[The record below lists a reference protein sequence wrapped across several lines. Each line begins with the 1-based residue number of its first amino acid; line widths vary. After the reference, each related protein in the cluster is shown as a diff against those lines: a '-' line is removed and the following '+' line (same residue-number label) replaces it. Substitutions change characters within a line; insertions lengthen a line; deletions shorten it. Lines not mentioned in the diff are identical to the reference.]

1 MLLMCVYVCVYASN
15 SVNQEQCEKYQE
27 LFIHL
32 LPYNWINHLQKDYFV
47 SGFSYLHI
55 CTPQLILIRW
65 MSLKNTLLL
74 LRIGKP
80 NVRLFVFFS
89 ENLILFFQIVFIVF
103 FVENCHIFFPMK
115 SILKSQF
122 QKSCSSTKTWNKA
135 FDVKQN
141 TLSYLPVIKE
151 LKVRR
156 AIK

>member
-1 MLLMCVYVCVYASN
+1 MCVYASN
-15 SVNQEQCEKYQE
+15 SANQEQCEKYQE

-47 SGFSYLHI
+47 SDFSYLHI

-80 NVRLFVFFS
+80 NWKFNSFLSNSFYSFS
-89 ENLILFFQIVFIVF
+89 V
-103 FVENCHIFFPMK
+103 VEKCHIFFPMN
-115 SILKSQF
+115 SVLKSQF
-122 QKSCSSTKTWNKA
+122 QKSCSITVEQSVRRETKHFVIFN
-135 FDVKQN
+135 
-141 TLSYLPVIKE
+141 SSVIKE

>member
-1 MLLMCVYVCVYASN
+1 MCVYVCVYASN

-55 CTPQLILIRW
+55 CKPQLILIRW

-80 NVRLFVFFS
+80 NVRLIGFFWKFNS
-89 ENLILFFQIVFIVF
+89 FLSNSFYSFFF
-103 FVENCHIFFPMK
+103 EKCHIFFPMN
-115 SILKSQF
+115 SVLKSQF
-122 QKSCSSTKTWNKA
+122 QKSCSITIVKRYGVWRETKHFVMFN
-135 FDVKQN
+135 
-141 TLSYLPVIKE
+141 SSVIKE